1 MKKILKLLTLLFL
14 ISAAVSLAGWLAA
27 RQLLISKAEEKVF
40 ALARNAHAKSDQTKD
55 DKVTALTAEI
65 FRQFHHQDPGEI
77 PLYRL
82 RPYLTNSRLPSWVRL
97 PDGVMET
104 LLEKGYCDNAARMLA
119 FALRQEN
126 INSVQWNMVS
136 PGMAHSA
143 LLVTMPDGRKILAD
157 PFYGYIT
164 ADPPYKT
171 QARLKAGEE
180 FSAAFSPLGLKSE
193 PGFYKAFT
201 NISMSAAG
209 QDLRLES
216 TLPPLHGEPLILG
229 TLDGSD
235 LDVKQDGANKNLTPF
250 WHYAGHKY
258 NREWVRVLK
267 TAEPVTISMDLLDA
281 PGDTSFAIPEPIVNG
296 KVLTWTLRPGETLTF
311 RDGAAKFS
319 IQRMNSYIGIDRIII
334 SPAP

>member
-1 MKKILKLLTLLFL
+1 MKKIPKFLTLLFL
-14 ISAAVSLAGWLAA
+14 IGTITALSVWLIA
-27 RQLLISKAEEKVF
+27 RQVLIMKAEEKAAALADTGTLNTPDEKIS
-40 ALARNAHAKSDQTKD
+40 ALARETFK
-55 DKVTALTAEI
+55 
-65 FRQFHHQDPGEI
+65 RFHHQDPGEI

-82 RPYLTNSRLPSWVRL
+82 RSYLTNSRLPSWFRL

-126 INSVQWNMVS
+126 INSIQWNMIS

-143 LLVTMPDGRKILAD
+143 LLVRMPDNREILAD

-164 ADPPYKT
+164 TDAPVQA
-171 QARLKAGEE
+171 QARLKKGEE
-180 FSAAFSPLGLKSE
+180 FSDVFMPLGPQSN
-193 PGFYKAFT
+193 PAFYKAFADM
-201 NISMSAAG
+201 SMAAAG

-216 TLPPLHGEPLILG
+216 TLPPLHGKPLILG

-235 LDVKQDGANKNLTPF
+235 LDVKQEGANKNLTPF

-267 TAEPVTISMDLLDA
+267 TSEPVTITMDLLDA
-281 PGDTSFAIPEPIVNG
+281 PDDTSFATPAPDVTG
-296 KVLTWTLRPGETLTF
+296 KTLTWTLQPGDTLTF

-319 IQRMNSYIGIDRIII
+319 FQRLNSYIGIDRITIT
-334 SPAP
+334 PAAL

>member
-1 MKKILKLLTLLFL
+1 MVLLFL
-14 ISAAVSLAGWLAA
+14 IAATTGLAGWLVT
-27 RQLLISKAEEKVF
+27 RQVLISKAEGKIST
-40 ALARNAHAKSDQTKD
+40 LARAAYSKPNPTD
-55 DKVTALTAEI
+55 DEKTIALTGEI
-65 FRQFHHQDPGEI
+65 FRRFHHQDPGEI

-82 RPYLTNSRLPSWVRL
+82 RPYLTNSRLPIWFRL

-104 LLEKGYCDNAARMLA
+104 LLQKGYCDNAARMLA

-143 LLVTMPDGRKILAD
+143 LLVSLPDGRKILTD

-164 ADPPYKT
+164 ADTPEQA

-180 FSAAFSPLGLKSE
+180 FSAVFTPLGKQSN
-193 PGFYKAFT
+193 PAFYKPFAHM
-201 NISMSAAG
+201 SMAAAG

-216 TLPPLHGEPLILG
+216 TLPLLHRKPLTLG
-229 TLDGSD
+229 TIDGSD

-267 TAEPVTISMDLLDA
+267 ASEPVTITMDLLDA
-281 PGDTSFAIPEPIVNG
+281 PDDTSFAAPAPAVNG
-296 KVLTWTLRPGETLTF
+296 KTLIWTLRPGETLTF
-311 RDGAAKFS
+311 RDGTAKFS
-319 IQRMNSYIGIDRIII
+319 FQRLNSYIGIDRITIT
-334 SPAP
+334 PAF